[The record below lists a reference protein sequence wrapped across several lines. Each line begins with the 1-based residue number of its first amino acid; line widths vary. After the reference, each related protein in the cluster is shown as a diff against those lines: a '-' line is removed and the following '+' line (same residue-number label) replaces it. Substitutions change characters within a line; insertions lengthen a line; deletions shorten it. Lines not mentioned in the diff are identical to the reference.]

1 MREVVLQVPVHALED
16 VLDRIL
22 PLVPDGVRE
31 SAVPPSEVELRMRGP
46 QLPSLATI
54 ARAVGA
60 VPFRISEHAVPDDW
74 RERRLAEYEA
84 DPIGGRLV
92 VRPPWAPPPG
102 SGLIDIVLEEGS
114 AFGVGT
120 HPTTRTCLELLLDL
134 PPAGAFADLGCGSGV
149 LAILAGRRGWSP
161 VTALDVLPASVAVA
175 QANALRNGVQ
185 ITAGVRDLG
194 REPAPRVTGF
204 AANVPTEVHLVI
216 ADGWREG
223 QTPVAGLVSGFGP
236 RQAQAVADAY
246 AAAGLHERRRQVLH
260 GWVVAELARA

>member
-1 MREVVLQVPVHALED
+1 MREVVLRVPANSLDD

-22 PLVPDGVRE
+22 PLVPDGVRD

-46 QLPSLATI
+46 QLPPLAVI
-54 ARAVGA
+54 ARAVGS
-60 VPFRISEHAVPDDW
+60 VPFQISEHTVSDDW

-92 VRPPWAPPPG
+92 VRPPWAPAPG
-102 SGLIDIVLEEGS
+102 SGLIDIVLEEGG

-149 LAILAGRRGWSP
+149 LAILASRRGWSP
-161 VTALDVLPASVAVA
+161 VTALDVLPASVAAA
-175 QANALRNGVQ
+175 QGNALRNGAE
-185 ITAGVRDLG
+185 ITAEVRDLG
-194 REPAPRVTGF
+194 REPAPRAAGF
-204 AANVPTEVHLVI
+204 AANLPAGLHLVI
-216 ADGWREG
+216 AEGWREG
-223 QTPVAGLVSGFGP
+223 ETPVAGLVSGFGP
-236 RQAQAVADAY
+236 HEAQAIADAY
-246 AAAGLHERRRQVLH
+246 AAAGLHERRRHELH

>member
-1 MREVVLQVPVHALED
+1 MREVVLRVPAHALDD

-31 SAVPPSEVELRMRGP
+31 CAVPPSGVELRMRGP

-54 ARAVGA
+54 SRAVGTL
-60 VPFRISEHAVPDDW
+60 PFRISEHAVSDDW
-74 RERRLAEYEA
+74 QERRLAEYEA
-84 DPIGGRLV
+84 DPIAGRLV

-134 PPAGAFADLGCGSGV
+134 PPAGSFTDLGCGSGV
-149 LAILAGRRGWSP
+149 LAILARRLGWSP
-161 VTALDVLPASVAVA
+161 VTALDVQPASVAAA
-175 QANALRNGVQ
+175 QANALRNGVE
-185 ITAGVRDLG
+185 IRAEVSDLG
-194 REPAPRVTGF
+194 REPAPSAAGF
-204 AANVPTEVHLVI
+204 AGNLPAMIHRVI
-216 ADGWREG
+216 ATGWRQGEI
-223 QTPVAGLVSGFGP
+223 PVAGLVSGFGP

-246 AAAGLHERRRQVLH
+246 AARGLHERRRHVLS

>member
-1 MREVVLQVPVHALED
+1 MREVVLRVPAHALDD

-46 QLPSLATI
+46 QLPSLASI
-54 ARAVGA
+54 ARAVGTL
-60 VPFRISEHAVPDDW
+60 PFRISEHAVSDDW
-74 RERRLAEYEA
+74 QERRLAEYEA

-102 SGLIDIVLEEGS
+102 SGLIDIVLEEGG

-134 PPAGAFADLGCGSGV
+134 PPAGSFTDLGCGSGV
-149 LAILAGRRGWSP
+149 LAILASRLGWWP
-161 VTALDVLPASVAVA
+161 VTALDVQAASVAAA
-175 QANALRNGVQ
+175 QANAVRNAVEIQ
-185 ITAGVRDLG
+185 AGVCDLS
-194 REPAPRVTGF
+194 RESALPAAGF
-204 AANVPTEVHLVI
+204 AANVPAAVHLAI
-216 ADGWREG
+216 ASSWRKGE
-223 QTPVAGLVSGFGP
+223 TPGAGLVSGFGP
-236 RQAQAVADAY
+236 HQAAAVAEAY
-246 AAAGLHERRRQVLH
+246 AASGLREGRRHVLH